1 MNPKETIRQL
11 LASGQL
17 EEVFRHLA
25 QHLPT
30 ESSLYGETA
39 ILQSQYGNLQSQKS
53 LRLISFQEEELARN
67 GIIFGLNSLI
77 ERWNPGGDQSALRR
91 AVEGLG
97 IDPDAEIG
105 AMHLVNCNREAG
117 VKKFRK
123 VFNRKRDA
131 RQAFQFYFIAACRSE
146 MPDSFSKR
154 LIYQIIEEE
163 LNGESGAINY
173 PFREESGDHIKI
185 EKIPLGSDLESSR
198 KKFKQYVARRF
209 QFADTQ
215 SFEAFIETGVPKLP
229 YQYVTAVFDLS
240 EKEWEGDE
248 GEIRSYLQWM
258 IDTFRCPHPDVP
270 TFLFFFVVYA
280 RNLYDEAKRTPRQQE
295 ILAELEGICQQN
307 DSALFTELLPVEG
320 TDFEDWLNELGV
332 RDPNQ
337 THDLVKALAQSLE
350 PSERQMFETHNTLHM
365 KDIEPVQK
373 MIYFMANK

>member
-1 MNPKETIRQL
+1 MNPKETIHQL
-11 LASGQL
+11 LAAGQL
-17 EEVFRHLA
+17 EEIFRQLTL
-25 QHLPT
+25 HLPLG
-30 ESSLYGETA
+30 SPLLGEIA
-39 ILQSQYGNLQSQKS
+39 ILQSQFGNLQSQKS

-67 GIIFGLNSLI
+67 GILYGLKNILD
-77 ERWNPGGDQSALRR
+77 RWHPGGDQSVLRQ
-91 AVEGLG
+91 AVESLD
-97 IDPDAEIG
+97 IDPDTDIG

-185 EKIPLGSDLESSR
+185 EKIPLGSDVESSR

-248 GEIRSYLQWM
+248 GEISNYLQWM

-270 TFLFFFVVYA
+270 TFLFFFVVYV
-280 RNLYDEAKRTPRQQE
+280 RNLYEEAKRTPRQQE
-295 ILAELEGICQQN
+295 ILTELESLCQQN
-307 DSALFTELLPVEG
+307 DSALFTELLPVEA

-332 RDPNQ
+332 RNPNQ
-337 THDLVKALAQSLE
+337 THDLVKALAHSLE
-350 PSERQMFETHNTLHM
+350 PAERQMFETNNTLHM

-373 MIYFMANK
+373 MIYHRVNK